1 VFSVV
6 RVSFRVNGERV
17 EFDVA
22 PSELLINTLRNRL
35 GLTSVKYSCG
45 IGECGN
51 CTVLVN
57 GEPVLACLTLTVDV
71 DGREVLTVEGLSSNG
86 LTDVQRAFIEEG
98 AIQCGY
104 CTPAFVVMA
113 EYLLRVKPNPTLEDM
128 REYLKGVLCRCT
140 GYINI
145 LKAVARAARYRLKGQ
160 VSNPNESTS

>member
-1 VFSVV
+1 MV
-6 RVSFRVNGERV
+6 RVSFRVNGEPV
-17 EFDVA
+17 ELDV
-22 PSELLINTLRNRL
+22 PPRELLINTLRSRL
-35 GLTSVKYSCG
+35 GLTSVKYGCG

-71 DGREVLTVEGLSSNG
+71 DGKEVTTVEGLSGSG

-104 CTPAFVVMA
+104 CTPSFVIMA
-113 EYLLRVKPNPTLEDM
+113 EYLLREVPNPTLSDV

-145 LKAVARAARYRLKGQ
+145 FRAFLKAAKYR
-160 VSNPNESTS
+160 SRR